1 MLLFGIATAVLGVC
15 LVIWPAA
22 AAATICLIIGWILV
36 VAGIF
41 AIINYFAARKSQS
54 FAGMTLFLGI
64 VELVFGIM
72 IVTNV
77 KAFVGFLGIM
87 FAVILFIHSVN
98 DIAQSFAIKRMG
110 FKGWVGPV
118 VFSIVGFILAVV
130 ILINPFATLPA
141 LMVLA
146 GIALVIDGLSDVVI
160 ALRVGNMTR
169 KYVDPSTIDPD
180 KIVK

>member
-1 MLLFGIATAVLGVC
+1 MLLFGIATAVLGLC

-22 AAATICLIIGWILV
+22 AAATICLIIGWILI

-41 AIINYFAARKSQS
+41 AVINYFAARKSQTAS
-54 FAGMTLFLGI
+54 GMTLFLGI

-77 KAFVGFLGIM
+77 KGFVGFLGIM
-87 FAVILFIHSVN
+87 FAVILFIHSIN
-98 DIAQSFAIKRMG
+98 DVAQAFAIKNMG
-110 FKGWVGPV
+110 YKGYVGPII
-118 VFSIVGFILAVV
+118 FSIIGVILAVV

-141 LMVLA
+141 LMILA
-146 GIALVIDGLSDVVI
+146 GIALVIDGVSDIVI

-169 KYVDPSTIDPD
+169 NYVDPSTIDPD